1 MDSEILSFSVVG
13 ARIALGLLLLVGC
26 STQSSGSSVGG
37 LHQTADDAASTTDG
51 NVLTDASR
59 HSVVLDGELPSASD
73 GGNLCGGVACLS
85 GEHLDVAACRC
96 VPDTSPSDGGNL
108 CGGVACLSG
117 EHLDVAACRCV
128 ADTYPQGVSRDG
140 SAETKLPGANGA
152 GNVCGGVACL
162 AGEHFDVGTCR
173 CVLDSVLDGA
183 IHP

>member
-1 MDSEILSFSVVG
+1 MDSEVLSFSVLG

-26 STQSSGSSVGG
+26 STQSSGSSVGS
-37 LHQTADDAASTTDG
+37 LHQTADDAASATDG

-59 HSVVLDGELPSASD
+59 HALVDDGSLDGELPSASD

-96 VPDTSPSDGGNL
+96 VPDTSP
-108 CGGVACLSG
+108 
-117 EHLDVAACRCV
+117 
-128 ADTYPQGVSRDG
+128 QGASRDG

-183 IHP
+183 VHP